1 MKLEGNSM
9 GKVLTLGEILI
20 RYSTIK
26 GERLKGAS
34 QLMSH
39 YGGSEPNV
47 SIGLSG
53 LGHEVVL
60 LSALPDNPLGL
71 GAIENL
77 NRYGVDTSQVVYS
90 GERVGVYYVEVGAGI
105 RATSVV
111 YDRKRSSVSELTS
124 NPWLAEEL
132 FKEVDIFHV
141 SGITTALSPELLEI
155 TIELM
160 TLAKKNNVKVSFD
173 SNYRSKLW
181 TLAEASSAYQRLL
194 PLVDILS
201 AGKLDAINLMGI
213 KEEAFSDSEAELTY
227 YYQQMT
233 NMYPN
238 LEVIYST
245 VREVLSTDENF
256 LKGTFWKNGTLYCSR
271 KFHIPYIIDRIGGGD
286 SFAAGLLNGLL
297 NQASEQE
304 VIDFATGMSVLKH
317 TFTGDSMSIS
327 KEEVTSFIQS
337 ESSKINR

>member
-1 MKLEGNSM
+1 M

-26 GERLKGAS
+26 GERLKSAAE
-34 QLMSH
+34 LKSH

-47 SIGLSG
+47 SVGLSG

-71 GAIENL
+71 GALENL
-77 NRYGVDTSQVVYS
+77 NKYQVNTEHIAIS
-90 GERVGVYYVEVGAGI
+90 GERVGVYYVEVGAGT

-111 YDRKRSSVSELTS
+111 YDRKYSSVAELGS
-124 NPWLAEEL
+124 NPWVDKEL
-132 FKEVDIFHV
+132 FKDVDIFHV
-141 SGITTALSPELLEI
+141 SGITTALSPQLLET

-160 TLAKKNNVKVSFD
+160 KLAKENKVKVSFD

-181 TLAEASSAYQRLL
+181 TLEEAAEAYKRLL
-194 PLVDILS
+194 PLVDYCS

-213 KEEAFSDSEAELTY
+213 EEVPQVDEEAELTY
-227 YYQQMT
+227 YYQKM
-233 NMYPN
+233 NELYPN

-245 VREVLSTDENF
+245 VREVVSTDENF
-256 LKGTFWKNGTLYCSR
+256 LKGTLWMNNQLYCSR
-271 KFHIPYIIDRIGGGD
+271 RFHIPYIIDRIGGGD

-297 NQASEQE
+297 INDEPQHM
-304 VIDFATGMSVLKH
+304 IDFATGMSVLKH
-317 TFTGDSMSIS
+317 TFSGDAMSIS
-327 KEEVTSFIQS
+327 LAEVESFIQS